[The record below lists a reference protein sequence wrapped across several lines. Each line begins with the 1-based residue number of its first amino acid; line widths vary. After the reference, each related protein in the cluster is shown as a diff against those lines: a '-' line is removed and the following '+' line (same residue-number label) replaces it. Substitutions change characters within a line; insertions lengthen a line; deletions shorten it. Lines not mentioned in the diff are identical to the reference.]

1 MAKFYRNGIFMCQ
14 KRLQQKTKPTFLRVI
29 HRIKVF
35 PTPFKHPCGINTRK
49 NTVAQSAK
57 TTRPPSIAKAINLLQ
72 PQISGYCCFMW
83 LPCCP
88 STIHL
93 PSPVVKVCYV
103 TFNKVCNV
111 YLLMP
116 LASTRMSGH
125 PVVTPD

>member
-1 MAKFYRNGIFMCQ
+1 MSK
-14 KRLQQKTKPTFLRVI
+14 KTSKKKTKPTFLRVI

-57 TTRPPSIAKAINLLQ
+57 TTRPPSIAKVINLSQ
-72 PQISGYCCFMW
+72 PQISGYCC
-83 LPCCP
+83 CCYVATMLSINNSL
-88 STIHL
+88 STTSSDGL
-93 PSPVVKVCYV
+93 VSVCYI